1 MKCIRCGDPMV
12 LFVVGDRYCRT
23 CVRELSA
30 RAESDERRATARAR
44 FRVVKELTPW
54 APSAA

>member
-1 MKCIRCGDPMV
+1 MRCHRCQEPMT
-12 LFVVGDRYCRT
+12 LYVVGHDYCRP

-30 RAESDERRATARAR
+30 RAESDARRASARAR

-54 APSAA
+54 GPSAA